1 MKKPT
6 REEGNSPVQAEA
18 LPLPVSLLQVLR
30 MVHFLRKCTMR
41 KTCKKSFRSPKATM
55 LQGSSCSVE
64 REYCPHCL
72 RSPGIL
78 SGIVDQA
85 FSIWYHHIYLI
96 IFGACFHVPPV
107 RKGGEEMS
115 KSARRATSI

>member
-6 REEGNSPVQAEA
+6 REKGNSPVQAEA

-55 LQGSSCSVE
+55 LRDRVRNTHIVTRAESGHRSS
-64 REYCPHCL
+64 L
-72 RSPGIL
+72 
-78 SGIVDQA
+78 
-85 FSIWYHHIYLI
+85 
-96 IFGACFHVPPV
+96 
-107 RKGGEEMS
+107 
-115 KSARRATSI
+115 

>member
-1 MKKPT
+1 MLSPGLF
-6 REEGNSPVQAEA
+6 RLRGNSPVQAEA
-18 LPLPVSLLQVLR
+18 EPLPVSLLQVLR
-30 MVHFLRKCTMR
+30 MVHFHRKCTMR

-85 FSIWYHHIYLI
+85 LCIWYHHQYTLLSLSHASTSRK
-96 IFGACFHVPPV
+96 FGKEV
-107 RKGGEEMS
+107 
-115 KSARRATSI
+115 